1 MNNIREWQFIVTHR
15 AIEIPQ
21 IIPQIIPQNTPQSL
35 YALAYTPVLAFQG
48 EPRAD
53 TKIIR
58 LAENLGRQNWWKK
71 NYLKL
76 VLDNRA
82 GLVSKIVDS
91 WWHHFVRQEARNPSH
106 SPPRHP
112 EATQTHRSGREVT
125 GVASQTFC
133 ARLNYSGLRDW
144 CPGLLPATLSTHA
157 ARLCEAAKPTFRASE
172 LIRSYPYD
180 YSRESN
186 RTSWQ
191 LGGFGL
197 GQRF

>member
-21 IIPQIIPQNTPQSL
+21 MIAQIIPQNTPQSL
-35 YALAYTPVLAFQG
+35 YALAYTPALAFQG

-58 LAENLGRQNWWKK
+58 LAVNLGRQNWWKK
-71 NYLKL
+71 NYLEL

-82 GLVSKIVDS
+82 GLLSKIVDS

-133 ARLNYSGLRDW
+133 ARLNYSALAIGVQFCCLQPFPPTR
-144 CPGLLPATLSTHA
+144 LAY
-157 ARLCEAAKPTFRASE
+157 ARP
-172 LIRSYPYD
+172 RSQP
-180 YSRESN
+180 SAPLN
-186 RTSWQ
+186 
-191 LGGFGL
+191 
-197 GQRF
+197 